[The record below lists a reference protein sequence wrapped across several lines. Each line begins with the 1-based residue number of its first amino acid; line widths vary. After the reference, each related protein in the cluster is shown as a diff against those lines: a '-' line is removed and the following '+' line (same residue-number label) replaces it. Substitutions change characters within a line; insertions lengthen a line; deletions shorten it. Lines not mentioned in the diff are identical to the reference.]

1 MNLLF
6 RRMIISGV
14 TSVAAL
20 SAGYL
25 ILPYE
30 GEVKDKQ
37 GNHIVYKDPVGI
49 PTVCWGQTGKDLYSR
64 PIKMGMKYTE
74 SECIEMLKRELVKFE
89 NGVDKFVKVDY
100 ASDYQKAA
108 LISFAYNAGLGNLQ
122 SSTLLKTLNSGNH
135 QAACDQLT
143 RWVFSKGKKLPG
155 LERRREEE
163 KQWCLG
169 NVPANVKKDYHSL
182 LAEMA
187 SETFEAPS
195 TIEDMSN
202 RK

>member
-1 MNLLF
+1 MHALA
-6 RRMIISGV
+6 RRLIVAGV
-14 TSVAAL
+14 SSAAAL
-20 SAGYL
+20 SMSYL

-37 GNHIVYKDPVGI
+37 GHHIVYKDPVGI
-49 PTVCWGQTGKDLYSR
+49 PTVCWGQTGKDLYDR

-89 NGVDKFVKVDY
+89 NGVDKLVKVDY

-122 SSTLLKTLNSGNH
+122 SSTLLKTLNRGDH
-135 QAACDQLT
+135 KEACDQLT

-169 NVPANVKKDYHSL
+169 NVPVNVKKDYHSL

-195 TIEDMSN
+195 TIEDMSK